1 MSTSEYFIY
10 LLSCWLNDEKP
21 RGSEDTNWQE
31 IYALAEAHNVTAV
44 ITSQIKNCRREAVPK
59 ANFFLLLTSA
69 SATPFR
75 IMKSKCVP

>member
-44 ITSQIKNCRREAVPK
+44 ITSQIKKLPARIRK
-59 ANFFLLLTSA
+59 FKTGRKKGSFSTLLEFSTQA
-69 SATPFR
+69 GYQ
-75 IMKSKCVP
+75 

>member
-44 ITSQIKNCRREAVPK
+44 ITSQIKTAAGKPSPRQ
-59 ANFFLLLTSA
+59 TS
-69 SATPFR
+69 F
-75 IMKSKCVP
+75 CF